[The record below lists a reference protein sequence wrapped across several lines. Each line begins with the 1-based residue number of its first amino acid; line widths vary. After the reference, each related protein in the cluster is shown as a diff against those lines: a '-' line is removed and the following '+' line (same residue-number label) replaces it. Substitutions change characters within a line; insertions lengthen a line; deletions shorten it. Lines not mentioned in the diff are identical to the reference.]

1 MTETKTVNPI
11 VIPGP
16 KNPKEFIAID
26 PLKVTPLDCRLVVRL
41 VDCGNVTKGGI
52 FLVGEDK
59 NKTLVLAEVLKVGD
73 GRTTDHGVHIDVR
86 AKVGDHV
93 LIGRFAGQKL
103 GRTDEIK
110 IINEVEIYGFH
121 GKD

>member
-1 MTETKTVNPI
+1 MEKTVEP
-11 VIPGP
+11 VAMPGP
-16 KNPKEFIAID
+16 KELKEFIAID
-26 PLKVTPLDCRLVVRL
+26 PLKVTPLDCRMVVRL
-41 VDCGNVTKGGI
+41 IDCGNTSKGGI
-52 FLVGEDK
+52 ILVGKDK
-59 NKTLVLAEVLKVGD
+59 DKALILAEVIKVGD

-93 LIGRFAGQKL
+93 LIGHFAGQKL
-103 GRTDEIK
+103 GRSDEYK